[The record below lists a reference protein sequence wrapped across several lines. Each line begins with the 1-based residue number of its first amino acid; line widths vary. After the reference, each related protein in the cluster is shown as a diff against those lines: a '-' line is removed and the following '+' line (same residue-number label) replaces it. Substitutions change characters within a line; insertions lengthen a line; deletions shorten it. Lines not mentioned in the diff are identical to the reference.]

1 MRPITVT
8 VGPLVAASANNIAT
22 SQSPAGTSGTAAV
35 TFTNGSA
42 SITATNT
49 LIAGQH
55 VKFVSPGGT
64 LPAGLTAGNRYWV
77 SATGLSGS
85 AFQVTA
91 TFGGASIVMQS
102 AGTGSPVVQFGSFMA
117 LNGTLVNATSGNAVL
132 DTPRRV
138 LITTA
143 DTTTTFTIT
152 GLSATGT
159 ALSESLVVSGGAS
172 YSTLDY
178 AQVMDIG
185 VSQAPTAAVTVGTN
199 GIASSAWV
207 RLDEWAN
214 TQVTIQFNV
223 SGTVSYTLQSTMDDP
238 NSNFGTA
245 VLPSAVTWVNTND
258 TNAVNATGAV
268 QTNFLFAPVFC
279 RILLNSGSG
288 SVTGTFAQSNVAN
301 R

>member
-1 MRPITVT
+1 MRPVVVT

-22 SQSPAGTSGTAAV
+22 SQSPAGTSGSAAV

-49 LIAGQH
+49 LTAGQH
-55 VKFVSPGGT
+55 VQFVAPGGT

-102 AGTGSPVVQFGSFMA
+102 AGTGSPVVTFGAYMA
-117 LNGTLVNATSGNAVL
+117 INGALVNANSGNAVL

-143 DTTTTFTIT
+143 DTTTTFTIK

-159 ALSESLVVSGGAS
+159 LLTESFLVSGGAS
-172 YSTLDY
+172 YSALDY

-185 VSQAPTAAVTVGTN
+185 VSQAPTAAVTAGTN

-214 TQVTIQFNV
+214 TQVTIQCNV
-223 SGTVSYTLQSTMDDP
+223 SGTVNYTVQSTMDDP
-238 NSNFGTA
+238 NSALNS

-258 TNAVNATGAV
+258 TAAVNATGAV
-268 QTNFLFAPVFC
+268 QTNFLFAPVFA
-279 RILLNSGSG
+279 RVLLNSGSG
-288 SVTGTFAQSNVAN
+288 TVTGNFAQSNVAN